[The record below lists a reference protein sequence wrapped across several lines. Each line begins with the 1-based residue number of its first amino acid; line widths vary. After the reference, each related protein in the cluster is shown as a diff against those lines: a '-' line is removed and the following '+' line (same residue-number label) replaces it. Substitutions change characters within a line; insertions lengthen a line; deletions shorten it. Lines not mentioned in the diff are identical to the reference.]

1 MARAK
6 NDSAFWA
13 EHLKAIKREA
23 TTKTEYAK
31 RHRISVKRLYYWQ
44 RKLKE
49 PPANTVAV
57 SQPKTFVSLLVEE
70 PVSHRSPSCTL
81 VLGSG
86 MCLEMSAL
94 PAPTWLAALVK
105 SAQGAC

>member
-1 MARAK
+1 MVRTK
-6 NDSAFWA
+6 NGSAFWA
-13 EHLKAIKREA
+13 AHLEAIKREA
-23 TTKTEYAK
+23 TSKAEYAK
-31 RHRISVKRLYYWQ
+31 RNGISVKRLYYWQ

-49 PPANTVAV
+49 PHANTVAA
-57 SQPKTFVSLLVEE
+57 SEPKTFVSLRVEE

-105 SAQGAC
+105 SAQGAR